1 MLYNIIDKTVVPEPL
16 TKQELILVNT
26 MFDGYQV
33 IDIDDMMFT
42 SIDDLASALS
52 VNIERRVDDVILV
65 NIGDEDK
72 EEQFVENCSKRGARA
87 VIGVK
92 PHELLMSSGW
102 DMMEDTITISKETHT
117 NRIERLHAQEALM
130 EVIGETSLRV
140 ERDEIDYGVK
150 MVIDEMARRVLW
162 RIMRQ

>member
-1 MLYNIIDKTVVPEPL
+1 MLYQIVDKSIIPEPL
-16 TKQELILVNT
+16 TKQELILAKH
-26 MFDGYQV
+26 MFGGYQL
-33 IDIDDMMFT
+33 IDIDNSMST
-42 SIDDLASALS
+42 VEGLAITLS
-52 VNIERRVDDVILV
+52 LNIEWRIKDVLLV
-65 NIGDEDK
+65 NIGDVDK

-92 PHELLMSSGW
+92 PQELLMSEGW
-102 DMMEDTITISKETHT
+102 DLMEDVIAFSKETHSKGK
-117 NRIERLHAQEALM
+117 ELLYAQEALM
-130 EVIGETSLRV
+130 EIVGETSLRF